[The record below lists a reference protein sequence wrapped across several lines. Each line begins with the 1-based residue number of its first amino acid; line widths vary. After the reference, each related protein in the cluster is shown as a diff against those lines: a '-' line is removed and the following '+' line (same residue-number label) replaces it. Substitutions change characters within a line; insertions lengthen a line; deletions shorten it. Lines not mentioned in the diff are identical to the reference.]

1 VGTKKAVQY
10 RNIIRILGLL
20 VTLLSGTMLPPAL
33 VSAIYRDGG
42 GVPFLL
48 SFLFCLAAG
57 VLTWYPNRNQ
67 KGDLRAREGFLIVVL
82 FWTVLASFS
91 AIPLLLLDAPNLS
104 VTDAFFESFSG
115 LTTTG
120 ATVLTGLDSMSHA
133 VLFYRQQL
141 QWLGGMGI
149 IVLAVAV
156 LPMLGIGGMQLY
168 RAETPGPVKD
178 SKMTPR
184 IADTA
189 KHLWYIYLSLTILCG
204 VAYWLAGMSAF
215 DAICHAFSTIAI
227 GGFSTH
233 DASMGYFNSPAIN
246 LVCVVFLIIAGVNFA
261 LHYAAVQ
268 NRSFKSYIFDPEFK
282 VFISIQ
288 IVLTLVCFT
297 VLMTEGTYNDAD
309 RALDQALFQSVSIST
324 TAGFATTSFADWPTL
339 LPILLIFSSFIGGC
353 AGSTGGGMKVIRV
366 FLLYLQGVR
375 ELNKLVHPKAIFSI
389 KLGKKA
395 LPPRVIEAVWGFFSA
410 YAAVF
415 VICMLLLIASGI
427 DDITAFTAVAAC
439 LNNLG
444 PGLGEVASNFASI
457 NDFSK
462 WVLIVAMLFGRL
474 EIFTLL
480 VLFTPA
486 FWRS

>member
-1 VGTKKAVQY
+1 MQY
-10 RNIIRILGLL
+10 KNIIRILGLL
-20 VTLLSGTMLPPAL
+20 VAILSVTMLPPAFISL
-33 VSAIYRDGG
+33 LYRDGG
-42 GVPFLL
+42 GVSFLMAFVFCLVVGLL
-48 SFLFCLAAG
+48 S
-57 VLTWYPNRNQ
+57 WYPNRDF
-67 KGDLRAREGFLIVVL
+67 KGDLRPREGFLIVVL
-82 FWTVLASFS
+82 FWIVLASFS
-91 AIPLLLLDAPNLS
+91 AIPLLLLNEPNLS
-104 VTDAFFESFSG
+104 VADAFFESFSG

-120 ATVLTGLDSMSHA
+120 ATILTKIDGLPHA
-133 VLFYRQQL
+133 LLFYRQQL

-156 LPMLGIGGMQLY
+156 LPMLGVGGMQLY

-189 KHLWYIYLSLTILCG
+189 KHLWYIYLGLTIACTLS
-204 VAYWLAGMSAF
+204 YWLAGMSFF

-233 DASMGYFNSPAIN
+233 DLSMGYFDSPLIN
-246 LVCVVFLIIAGVNFA
+246 FVCVIFLLIAGVNFA
-261 LHYAAVQ
+261 LHFAVLHS
-268 NRSFKSYIFDPEFK
+268 RSLKNYFYDPEFK
-282 VFISIQ
+282 VFLSIQ
-288 IVLTLVCFT
+288 LVIVLICFF
-297 VLMTEGTYNDAD
+297 VLLSTGTFSDGFDTFNH
-309 RALDQALFQSVSIST
+309 ALFQAVSIST
-324 TAGFATTSFADWPTL
+324 TAGFSTTSFSEWPTL

-353 AGSTGGGMKVIRV
+353 AGSTGGGMKVVRV
-366 FLLYLQGVR
+366 LLLYLQGLR
-375 ELNKLVHPKAIFSI
+375 ELNKLVHPRAIFSI
-389 KLGKKA
+389 KLGNKA
-395 LPPRVIEAVWGFFSA
+395 LPNRVVEAIWGFFSA

-415 VICMLLLIASGI
+415 IICMLLLLAAGM
-427 DDITAFTAVAAC
+427 DDISAFTAVAAC

-444 PGLGEVASNFASI
+444 PGLGQVAANFSSI

>member
-1 VGTKKAVQY
+1 MQY
-10 RNIIRILGLL
+10 KNIIRILGLL
-20 VTLLSGTMLPPAL
+20 VALLSFTMLPPAL
-33 VSAIYRDGG
+33 VSMIYRDGG

-48 SFLFCLAAG
+48 GFLWCLITGFVA
-57 VLTWYPNRNQ
+57 WYPNRHQ
-67 KGDLRAREGFLIVVL
+67 KTDLRAREGFLIVVL
-82 FWTVLASFS
+82 FWLVLASFS
-91 AIPLLLLDAPNLS
+91 AIPLILLEQPSLS
-104 VTDAFFESFSG
+104 ITDAFFESFSG

-120 ATVLTGLDSMSHA
+120 ATILNHIEGLPHSVLW
-133 VLFYRQQL
+133 YRQQL

-189 KHLWYIYLSLTILCG
+189 KHLWYIYLSLTIACA

-215 DAICHAFSTIAI
+215 DAICHSFSTIAI

-233 DASMGYFNSPAIN
+233 DASMGYFNSPTIN
-246 LVCVVFLIIAGVNFA
+246 LVCVFFLVISGVNFA
-261 LHYAAVQ
+261 LHYAVVH
-268 NRSFKSYIFDPEFK
+268 SKSLKNYFYDPEFK
-282 VFISIQ
+282 VFIGIQ
-288 IVLTLVCFT
+288 VVLALICFT
-297 VLMTEGTYNDAD
+297 VLMASGTYQDAD
-309 RALDQALFQSVSIST
+309 QAFDQALFQSVSIST

-353 AGSTGGGMKVIRV
+353 AGSTGGGMKVVRV
-366 FLLYLQGVR
+366 LLLYLQGLR
-375 ELNKLVHPKAIFSI
+375 ELNKLVHPKAVFRI
-389 KLGKKA
+389 KMGKKV
-395 LPPRVIEAVWGFFSA
+395 LPDRVVEAVWGFFSA

-415 VICMLLLIASGI
+415 VICMLLLLATGM
-427 DDITAFTAVAAC
+427 DDITAFTAVAASI
-439 LNNLG
+439 NNLG
-444 PGLGEVASNFASI
+444 PGLGEVAANYSTI
-457 NDFSK
+457 GDTSK
-462 WVLIVAMLFGRL
+462 WVLIMAMLFGRL

-486 FWRS
+486 FWRT

>member
-1 VGTKKAVQY
+1 VQY
-10 RNIIRILGLL
+10 KNIIRILGLL
-20 VTLLSGTMLPPAL
+20 VALLSFTMLPPAL
-33 VSAIYRDGG
+33 VSMIYRDGG

-48 SFLFCLAAG
+48 GFLWCLITGFVA
-57 VLTWYPNRNQ
+57 WYPNRHQ
-67 KGDLRAREGFLIVVL
+67 KTDLRAREGFLIVVL
-82 FWTVLASFS
+82 FWLVLASFS
-91 AIPLLLLDAPNLS
+91 AIPLILLEQPSLS
-104 VTDAFFESFSG
+104 ITDAFFESFSG

-120 ATVLTGLDSMSHA
+120 ATILNHIEGLPHSVLW
-133 VLFYRQQL
+133 YRQQL

-189 KHLWYIYLSLTILCG
+189 KHLWYIYLSLTIACA

-215 DAICHAFSTIAI
+215 DAICHSFSTIAI

-233 DASMGYFNSPAIN
+233 DASMGYFNSPTIN
-246 LVCVVFLIIAGVNFA
+246 LVCVFFLVISGVNFA
-261 LHYAAVQ
+261 LHYAVVH
-268 NRSFKSYIFDPEFK
+268 SKSLKNYFYDPEFK
-282 VFISIQ
+282 VFIGIQ
-288 IVLTLVCFT
+288 VVLALICFT
-297 VLMTEGTYNDAD
+297 VLMTSGTYQDAD
-309 RALDQALFQSVSIST
+309 QAFDQALFQSVSIST

-353 AGSTGGGMKVIRV
+353 AGSTGGGMKVVRV
-366 FLLYLQGVR
+366 LLLYLQGLR
-375 ELNKLVHPKAIFSI
+375 ELNKLVHPKAVFRI
-389 KLGKKA
+389 KMGKKV
-395 LPPRVIEAVWGFFSA
+395 LPDRVVEAVWGFFSA

-415 VICMLLLIASGI
+415 VICMLLLLATGM
-427 DDITAFTAVAAC
+427 DDITAFTAVAASI
-439 LNNLG
+439 NNLG
-444 PGLGEVASNFASI
+444 PGLGEVAANYSTI
-457 NDFSK
+457 GDTSK
-462 WVLIVAMLFGRL
+462 WVLIMAMLFGRL

-486 FWRS
+486 FWRT

>member
-1 VGTKKAVQY
+1 MQY
-10 RNIIRILGLL
+10 KNIIRILGLL
-20 VTLLSGTMLPPAL
+20 VTLLSVTMLPPAI
-33 VSAIYRDGG
+33 VSLIYRDGG
-42 GVPFLL
+42 GVPFLTA
-48 SFLFCLAAG
+48 FAWCLFIGIAA
-57 VLTWYPNRNQ
+57 WYPNRYE

-82 FWTVLASFS
+82 FWVVLASFS
-91 AIPLLLLDAPNLS
+91 AIPLMLTEQPNLTT
-104 VTDAFFESFSG
+104 TDAFFEAFSG

-120 ATVLTGLDSMSHA
+120 ATILTQIDGLPHA

-189 KHLWYIYLSLTILCG
+189 KHLWYIYLSLTIACALC
-204 VAYWLAGMSAF
+204 YWLAGMSVF
-215 DAICHAFSTIAI
+215 DAICHSFSTIAI

-233 DASMGYFNSPAIN
+233 DESMGYFNSPMIN

-261 LHYAAVQ
+261 LHYATVQ
-268 NRSFKSYIFDPEFK
+268 SRSFRSYIADPEFK
-282 VFISIQ
+282 IFIAIQ
-288 IVLTLVCFT
+288 FALTLICFL
-297 VLMTEGTYNDAD
+297 VLMHHGTYQDAD
-309 RALDQALFQSVSIST
+309 QALDQALFQSVSIST

-339 LPILLIFSSFIGGC
+339 LPLLLIFSSFIGGC
-353 AGSTGGGMKVIRV
+353 AGSTGGGMKVVRAI
-366 FLLYLQGVR
+366 LLYLQGIR

-389 KLGKKA
+389 KLGKKT
-395 LPPRVIEAVWGFFSA
+395 LPNRVVEAVWGFFSA

-415 VICMLLLIASGI
+415 VICMLLLLASGMDNI
-427 DDITAFTAVAAC
+427 SAFTAVAAC
-439 LNNLG
+439 MNNLG
-444 PGLGEVASNFASI
+444 PGLGEVAANFASI
-457 NDFSK
+457 SDFSK

-486 FWRS
+486 FWRD

>member
-1 VGTKKAVQY
+1 VQY
-10 RNIIRILGLL
+10 KNIIRILGLL
-20 VTLLSGTMLPPAL
+20 VSLLSVTMLPPAL
-33 VSAIYRDGG
+33 ISMLYRDGG
-42 GVPFLL
+42 GV
-48 SFLFCLAAG
+48 SFLMSFIFCLFAG
-57 VLTWYPNRNQ
+57 LLTWYPHRNE

-82 FWTVLASFS
+82 FWSVLASFS
-91 AIPLLLLDAPNLS
+91 AVPLLLLEQPNLT
-104 VTDAFFESFSG
+104 VADAFFESFSG

-120 ATVLTGLDSMSHA
+120 ATILTQIDGLPHA
-133 VLFYRQQL
+133 VLWYRQQL

-189 KHLWYIYLSLTILCG
+189 KHLWYIYLSLT
-204 VAYWLAGMSAF
+204 VACSLSYWAAGMTIF
-215 DAICHAFSTIAI
+215 DAVCHAFSTIAI

-233 DASMGYFNSPAIN
+233 DLSIGYFNSPLIN
-246 LVCVVFLIIAGVNFA
+246 FVCVFFLLIAGVNFA
-261 LHYAAVQ
+261 LHFAVVH
-268 NRSFKSYIFDPEFK
+268 SKSLRAYFYDPEFK

-288 IVLTLVCFT
+288 LALTFICFS
-297 VLMTEGTYNDAD
+297 VLMSVGFYESGFEAF
-309 RALDQALFQSVSIST
+309 DQALFQSVSMST
-324 TAGFATTSFADWPTL
+324 TAGFATTSFTDWPTL

-353 AGSTGGGMKVIRV
+353 AGSTGGGMKVVRV
-366 FLLYLQGVR
+366 VLLYLQGIR
-375 ELNKLVHPKAIFSI
+375 ELNKLVHPKAIFTI
-389 KLGKKA
+389 KLGHKA
-395 LPPRVIEAVWGFFSA
+395 LPNRVVEAIWGFFSA

-415 VICMLLLIASGI
+415 VLCMLALLAAGV

-444 PGLGEVASNFASI
+444 PGLGEVAANFSSLG
-457 NDFSK
+457 DSSK
-462 WVLIVAMLFGRL
+462 WVLILAMLFGRL

>member
-1 VGTKKAVQY
+1 MQY
-10 RNIIRILGLL
+10 KNIIRILGLL
-20 VTLLSGTMLPPAL
+20 VALLSVTMLPPAFISL
-33 VSAIYRDGG
+33 IYRDGG
-42 GVPFLL
+42 GVSFLS
-48 SFLFCLAAG
+48 SFLFCLFAG
-57 VLTWYPNRNQ
+57 LVLWYPNRSE
-67 KGDLRAREGFLIVVL
+67 KTDLRAREGFLIVVL

-91 AIPLLLLDAPNLS
+91 AIPLMLLDTPNLS
-104 VTDAFFESFSG
+104 TTDAFFESFSG

-120 ATVLTGLDSMSHA
+120 ATILTQIDGLPHA
-133 VLFYRQQL
+133 VLWYRQQL

-189 KHLWYIYLSLTILCG
+189 KHLWYIYLALT
-204 VAYWLAGMSAF
+204 VACTLSYWAAGMTFF

-233 DASMGYFNSPAIN
+233 DLSMGYFDSPLIN
-246 LVCVVFLIIAGVNFA
+246 FICVMFLLIAGVNFA
-261 LHYAAVQ
+261 LHFAVV
-268 NRSFKSYIFDPEFK
+268 NSRSLRNYFYDPEFK
-282 VFISIQ
+282 VFILIQLSITL
-288 IVLTLVCFT
+288 ICFVVLLASA
-297 VLMTEGTYNDAD
+297 TYDSGFE
-309 RALDQALFQSVSIST
+309 ALDQALFQAVSIST
-324 TAGFATTSFADWPTL
+324 TAGFATTSFSEWPTL
-339 LPILLIFSSFIGGC
+339 LPLLLIFASFIGGC
-353 AGSTGGGMKVIRV
+353 AGSTGGGMKVVRV
-366 FLLYLQGVR
+366 LLLYLQGVR

-389 KLGKKA
+389 KLGNKA
-395 LPPRVIEAVWGFFSA
+395 LPNRVVEAIWGFFSA

-415 VICMLLLIASGI
+415 VICMLLLLASGL
-427 DDITAFTAVAAC
+427 DDLTAFTAVAAC

-444 PGLGEVASNFASI
+444 PGLGEVAANFAGI

-462 WVLIVAMLFGRL
+462 WVLIIAMLFGRL

-486 FWRS
+486 FWKS

>member
-1 VGTKKAVQY
+1 MV
-10 RNIIRILGLL
+10 
-20 VTLLSGTMLPPAL
+20 PPAI
-33 VSAIYRDGG
+33 VSLIYRDGG
-42 GVPFLL
+42 GVSFML
-48 SFLFCLAAG
+48 SFLMCLVGGLLA
-57 VLTWYPNRNQ
+57 WYPNRFE
-67 KGDLRAREGFLIVVL
+67 KTDLRAREGFLIVVL
-82 FWTVLASFS
+82 FWVVLASFS
-91 AIPLLLLDAPNLS
+91 AIPLLLLETPSLTVAN
-104 VTDAFFESFSG
+104 AFFESFSG

-120 ATVLTGLDSMSHA
+120 ATILKNIDGLPHA
-133 VLFYRQQL
+133 VLYYRQQL
-141 QWLGGMGI
+141 QWVGGMGI

-189 KHLWYIYLSLTILCG
+189 KHLWYIYLTLTIACAT
-204 VAYWLAGMSAF
+204 AYWLAGMTVF

-233 DASMGYFNSPAIN
+233 DASIGYFNSPTIN
-246 LVCVVFLIIAGVNFA
+246 LVCVFFLIIAGINFA
-261 LHYAAVQ
+261 LHYSVVAS
-268 NRSFKSYIFDPEFK
+268 RSIRTYFYDPEFK
-282 VFISIQ
+282 VFICIQ
-288 IVLTLVCFT
+288 VVLTLICFA
-297 VLMTEGTYNDAD
+297 VLMSFGTFESAEET
-309 RALDQALFQSVSIST
+309 LDQALFQAVSIST

-353 AGSTGGGMKVIRV
+353 AGSTGGGMKVVRV
-366 FLLYLQGVR
+366 ILLYLQGVR
-375 ELNKLVHPKAIFSI
+375 ELNKLVHPKAVFNI
-389 KLGKKA
+389 KLGNKA
-395 LPPRVIEAVWGFFSA
+395 LPNRVVEAIWGFFSA

-415 VICMLLLIASGI
+415 VICMLLLLAAGM

-444 PGLGEVASNFASI
+444 PGLGEVATNFADI
-457 NDFSK
+457 TDFSK

-474 EIFTLL
+474 EVFTLL

>member
-1 VGTKKAVQY
+1 MQY
-10 RNIIRILGLL
+10 KNIIRILGLL
-20 VTLLSGTMLPPAL
+20 VALLSVTMLPPAL
-33 VSAIYRDGG
+33 VSMIYRDGG

-48 SFLFCLAAG
+48 GFLWCLFTGFVA
-57 VLTWYPNRNQ
+57 WYPNRYE
-67 KGDLRAREGFLIVVL
+67 KTDLRAREGFLIVVL
-82 FWTVLASFS
+82 FWLVLASFS
-91 AIPLLLLDAPNLS
+91 AIPLILLEQPYLS

-120 ATVLTGLDSMSHA
+120 ATILNNIEGLPHA
-133 VLFYRQQL
+133 VLWYRQQL

-189 KHLWYIYLSLTILCG
+189 KHLWYIYFSLTIACAI
-204 VAYWLAGMSAF
+204 AYWLAGMSGF
-215 DAICHAFSTIAI
+215 DAICHSFSTIAI

-233 DASMGYFNSPAIN
+233 DASMGYFNSPTIN
-246 LVCVVFLIIAGVNFA
+246 LVCVFFLVVAGVNFA
-261 LHYAAVQ
+261 LHYAVVQ
-268 NRSFKSYIFDPEFK
+268 SKSLRNYFYDPEFK
-282 VFISIQ
+282 VFIAIQ
-288 IVLTLVCFT
+288 LALTLVCFT
-297 VLMTEGTYNDAD
+297 VLMTFGTYESAD
-309 RALDQALFQSVSIST
+309 QAFDQALFQSVSIST

-353 AGSTGGGMKVIRV
+353 AGSTGGGMKVVRV
-366 FLLYLQGVR
+366 LLLYLQGLR
-375 ELNKLVHPKAIFSI
+375 ELNKLVHPKAVFSI
-389 KLGKKA
+389 KMGKKV
-395 LPPRVIEAVWGFFSA
+395 LPDRVVEAVWGFFSA

-415 VICMLLLIASGI
+415 VICMLLLLATGM
-427 DDITAFTAVAAC
+427 DDITAFTAVAASI
-439 LNNLG
+439 NNLG
-444 PGLGEVASNFASI
+444 PGLGEVAANYSTIGDS
-457 NDFSK
+457 SK
-462 WVLIVAMLFGRL
+462 WVLIMAMLFGRL

-486 FWRS
+486 FWRT

>member
-1 VGTKKAVQY
+1 
-10 RNIIRILGLL
+10 
-20 VTLLSGTMLPPAL
+20 MLPPAL
-33 VSAIYRDGG
+33 VSLIYRDGG
-42 GVPFLL
+42 GVPFLMA
-48 SFLFCLAAG
+48 FVFCLITG
-57 VLTWYPNRNQ
+57 ILSWYPNREE
-67 KGDLRAREGFLIVVL
+67 KGELRAREGFLIVVL

-91 AIPLLLLDAPNLS
+91 AVPLLLLEEPNLS
-104 VTDAFFESFSG
+104 LADAFFESFSG

-120 ATVLTGLDSMSHA
+120 ATILTHIDELPHA
-133 VLFYRQQL
+133 LLFYRQQL

-189 KHLWYIYLSLTILCG
+189 KHLWYIYLTLTICCSL
-204 VAYWLAGMSAF
+204 AYWLAGMSAF

-233 DASMGYFNSPAIN
+233 DASIGYFNSPQIN

-261 LHYAAVQ
+261 LHYSAIHS
-268 NRSFKSYIFDPEFK
+268 RSIKTYFYDPEFK
-282 VFISIQ
+282 AFIAIQ
-288 IVLTLVCFT
+288 VVLTLICFT
-297 VLMTEGTYNDAD
+297 VLFTTGTFDSSAE
-309 RALDQALFQSVSIST
+309 ALDQALFQSVSIST

-353 AGSTGGGMKVIRV
+353 AGSTGGGMKVVRV
-366 FLLYLQGVR
+366 LLLYLQGIR
-375 ELNKLVHPKAIFSI
+375 ELNKLVHPKAVFTI
-389 KLGKKA
+389 KLGRKA
-395 LPPRVIEAVWGFFSA
+395 LPNRVVEAIWGFFSA

-415 VICMLLLIASGI
+415 VLCMLALLAAGV

-444 PGLGEVASNFASI
+444 PGLGEVAGNFASLG
-457 NDFSK
+457 DFSK
-462 WVLIVAMLFGRL
+462 WVLIIAMLFGRL

-486 FWRS
+486 FWRA

>member
-1 VGTKKAVQY
+1 MQY
-10 RNIIRILGLL
+10 KNIIRILGLL
-20 VTLLSGTMLPPAL
+20 VTLLSVTMLPPAA
-33 VSAIYRDGG
+33 VSLIYRDGG

-48 SFLFCLAAG
+48 AFVFCFVSG
-57 VLTWYPNRNQ
+57 IVFWYPNRDQ
-67 KGDLRAREGFLIVVL
+67 RSDLRAREGFLIVVL

-91 AIPLLLLDAPNLS
+91 AIPFLLFESPNMS
-104 VTDAFFESFSG
+104 ITDAFFESYSG

-120 ATVLTGLDSMSHA
+120 ATVLTKIDGLPHA

-189 KHLWYIYLSLTILCG
+189 KHLWYIYLSLTVACSL
-204 VAYWLAGMSAF
+204 AYWLAGMNVF
-215 DAICHAFSTIAI
+215 DAICHSFSTIAI

-233 DASMGYFNSPAIN
+233 DASIGYFNSPQIN
-246 LVCVVFLIIAGVNFA
+246 LVCVFFLIIAGVNFA
-261 LHYAAVQ
+261 LHYSAIHS
-268 NRSFKSYIFDPEFK
+268 RSLKTYFFDPEFK
-282 VFISIQ
+282 VFIAVQVI
-288 IVLTLVCFT
+288 LTLICFT
-297 VLMTEGTYNDAD
+297 VLMSQGTYDDAD
-309 RALDQALFQSVSIST
+309 VALDQALFQSVSIST

-339 LPILLIFSSFIGGC
+339 LPILLIFASFIGGC
-353 AGSTGGGMKVIRV
+353 AGSTGGGMKVVRV
-366 FLLYLQGVR
+366 VLLYLQGVR
-375 ELNKLVHPKAIFSI
+375 ELNKLVHPKAVFSI
-389 KLGKKA
+389 KLGRKA
-395 LPPRVIEAVWGFFSA
+395 LPDHVVSAVWGFFSA

-415 VICMLLLIASGI
+415 VICMLLLLASGM

-444 PGLGEVASNFASI
+444 PGLGEVASNFSSI

-462 WVLIVAMLFGRL
+462 WVLIIAMLFGRL

>member
-1 VGTKKAVQY
+1 MQY
-10 RNIIRILGLL
+10 KNIIRILGLL
-20 VTLLSGTMLPPAL
+20 VALLSVTMLPPAIVAL
-33 VSAIYRDGG
+33 LYRDGG
-42 GVPFLL
+42 GVSFLMSFIFCLVVGLL
-48 SFLFCLAAG
+48 S
-57 VLTWYPNRNQ
+57 WYPNKDN
-67 KGDLRAREGFLIVVL
+67 KGELRAREGFLIVVL
-82 FWTVLASFS
+82 FWVVLASFS
-91 AIPLLLLDAPNLS
+91 AIPLMLLDQPELS
-104 VTDAFFESFSG
+104 VADAFFESFSG

-120 ATVLTGLDSMSHA
+120 ATILKEIDGLPHA
-133 VLFYRQQL
+133 VLWYRQQL

-189 KHLWYIYLSLTILCG
+189 KHLWYIYFSITFACSL
-204 VAYWLAGMSAF
+204 AYWVAGMSMF

-233 DASMGYFNSPAIN
+233 TESMGYFNSPAIN
-246 LVCVVFLIIAGVNFA
+246 LVCVFFLLIAGVNFA
-261 LHYAAVQ
+261 LHYSAVHG
-268 NRSFKSYIFDPEFK
+268 RSIKTYLYDPEFK
-282 VFISIQ
+282 VFIVFQ
-288 IVLTLVCFT
+288 LVLTLICFV
-297 VLMTEGTYNDAD
+297 VLLSSGTIQDAD
-309 RALDQALFQSVSIST
+309 VALEQALFQSVSIST

-339 LPILLIFSSFIGGC
+339 LPLLLIFASFVGGC
-353 AGSTGGGMKVIRV
+353 AGSTGGGMKVVRIV
-366 FLLYLQGVR
+366 LLYLQGLR
-375 ELNKLVHPKAIFSI
+375 ELNKLIHPRAIFTI
-389 KLGKKA
+389 KLGNKA
-395 LPPRVIEAVWGFFSA
+395 LPNRVVEAIWGFFSA

-415 VICMLLLIASGI
+415 IICMLLLLAAGM
-427 DDITAFTAVAAC
+427 DELTAFTAVAAC

-444 PGLGEVASNFASI
+444 PGLGGVASSFADI
-457 NDFSK
+457 GDFSK
-462 WVLIVAMLFGRL
+462 WVLIAAMLFGRL